1 MEKKWTSA
9 VSVLVI
15 TAMFLGLSGVDGK
28 AAAERADLV
37 IKNGKIVTLDPAIN
51 LTEALAVKGNRIKAV
66 GTTQEMEALIGPS
79 TKVIDL
85 KGRPVIPGFIEGHG
99 HLPAL
104 GRVQMMLDLTMA
116 RNWDDIVAMIAEAAQ
131 RVEPGAWI
139 QGWGWHQEKWDKP
152 PRSVID
158 GLPTHHDLSGISP
171 HNPVRLTHASGH
183 ASFVNGKALE
193 LAGIGPDTPDPPGGE
208 IVRDPNGQ
216 PIGMLRESAQD
227 FVRDAFERYQAQR
240 SAEDIRAEQTKQ
252 VQLAMKKAVS
262 HGITTFHDCGVSLDT
277 IDLYKKLA
285 DEGLLQV
292 RLYVM
297 IKPDKTPFENLAAYR
312 LVDYGNGFLT
322 VRSIKLFMDGALG
335 AHGAWLLEPYTDKPE
350 STGLPTASIDGMTR
364 AAAFG
369 IEHGFQINTH
379 AIGDRANREV
389 LDLYEK
395 VFRAHPGQ
403 RGLRWRIEHAQHLHP
418 DDIPRFAALGVIA
431 SMQAVHA
438 TSDGPWVIKRIGE
451 QRAREGAYAWRKLW
465 DSKAVVSNGTD
476 APVEDIDP
484 IANFH
489 AAVTRR
495 LPDGSSFFPEQR
507 LTREEALKSYTVNNA
522 YAAFEEHIKGTLT
535 PGKLADMVVLSE
547 DILTVPE
554 DRIAGARVLCT
565 IIDGK
570 IVYENDAAIRHGGS

>member
-66 GTTQEMEALIGPS
+66 GTTQEMEALIGPF

-116 RNWDDIVAMIAEAAQ
+116 RNWDDIVAMVAEAAQ

-227 FVRDAFERYQAQR
+227 FVRDAFERY
-240 SAEDIRAEQTKQ
+240 
-252 VQLAMKKAVS
+252 
-262 HGITTFHDCGVSLDT
+262 
-277 IDLYKKLA
+277 
-285 DEGLLQV
+285 
-292 RLYVM
+292 
-297 IKPDKTPFENLAAYR
+297 
-312 LVDYGNGFLT
+312 
-322 VRSIKLFMDGALG
+322 
-335 AHGAWLLEPYTDKPE
+335 
-350 STGLPTASIDGMTR
+350 
-364 AAAFG
+364 
-369 IEHGFQINTH
+369 
-379 AIGDRANREV
+379 
-389 LDLYEK
+389 
-395 VFRAHPGQ
+395 
-403 RGLRWRIEHAQHLHP
+403 
-418 DDIPRFAALGVIA
+418 
-431 SMQAVHA
+431 
-438 TSDGPWVIKRIGE
+438 
-451 QRAREGAYAWRKLW
+451 
-465 DSKAVVSNGTD
+465 
-476 APVEDIDP
+476 
-484 IANFH
+484 
-489 AAVTRR
+489 
-495 LPDGSSFFPEQR
+495 
-507 LTREEALKSYTVNNA
+507 
-522 YAAFEEHIKGTLT
+522 
-535 PGKLADMVVLSE
+535 
-547 DILTVPE
+547 
-554 DRIAGARVLCT
+554 
-565 IIDGK
+565 
-570 IVYENDAAIRHGGS
+570 